1 MKVERIY
8 QKIVRILWLNIIE
21 NNWSMHLVIDIHYF
35 LIHRLSDVQ
44 ATIEWPKK
52 KDNPIN
58 TFSLWCDR

>member
-1 MKVERIY
+1 MEKMWNRRSDISVF
-8 QKIVRILWLNIIE
+8 NIIE
-21 NNWSMHLVIDIHYF
+21 NNWSIHFVIDIHCL
-35 LIHRLSDVQ
+35 LINCLSDVQ

>member
-1 MKVERIY
+1 
-8 QKIVRILWLNIIE
+8 
-21 NNWSMHLVIDIHYF
+21 MHLVIDIHYF